1 MQYSAV
7 CVFCRFA
14 PASTGFKTL
23 RSFDYRGLPAR
34 VTNHVQNL
42 VKNGFLA
49 CRDCAGH
56 IRAKDQLGLQ
66 ERAHSI
72 TSIPVE
78 THQDELPLLQAL
90 ATAALTQEIFWL
102 GLATDFGNTVAIA
115 KHAQPAARLW
125 FEILNISLPNADHG
139 MFRNGV
145 DLWAWP
151 YATALTL
158 DEIRSRQTGNGHAA
172 RVMNYVVAA
181 ADKFNV
187 TLLGT
192 VEAHEVPGTPRTLT
206 NEQLY
211 AWYERIGFLRQVG
224 LQANAIVRQPRVDL
238 SQEERD
244 AAYMSALN
252 ALTGVTARNGL

>member
-1 MQYSAV
+1 MQYSTV

-23 RSFDYRGLPAR
+23 RNFDYQGVPAR
-34 VTNHVQNL
+34 VTNHIQHL

-49 CRDCAGH
+49 CRNCAVH
-56 IRAKDQLGLQ
+56 IRAKDQIGLQ
-66 ERAHSI
+66 ERAHGI
-72 TSIPVE
+72 TSIPVA
-78 THQDELPLLQAL
+78 THQEEMPLLQAL

-115 KHAQPAARLW
+115 KHARPATRLW

-139 MFRNGV
+139 IFRNGV
-145 DLWAWP
+145 ELWAWP
-151 YATALTL
+151 YAAALTL
-158 DEIRSRQTGNGHAA
+158 DEIRSRHTGNGHAA

-181 ADKFNV
+181 ADKFEV

-192 VEAHEVPGTPRTLT
+192 VEAHDVPGTPRTLT

-224 LQANAIVRQPRVDL
+224 LQPNAIVREPRVDV

-244 AAYMSALN
+244 AAYVTALN
-252 ALTGVTARNGL
+252 ALTAQSA